1 MSRVIAISNQKGGVG
16 KTTTAVNLAAS
27 LGAMEHKVLLIDK
40 DPQANSSMGSGVTEM
55 QDEDITE
62 VMRWAADPST
72 LSLERVRGVIHDVEN
87 IPFFQVLPSS
97 TSLAELEVELT
108 IDTRAESRLRLR
120 HLIDL
125 LRNEYEFIVIDSP
138 PSLSLL
144 TINVLCAADSVIIP
158 IQCEFYAMQGVA
170 DLLNTIIRVQNG
182 LNPALEIDGALLTMY
197 DSRLSHSRQVMEEV
211 QREFGERLFRTVI
224 PRNVKLSEAPSFA
237 KPVLLYDVKSKGSR
251 CYMELAQE
259 LLAVLRQRGVI

>member
-16 KTTTAVNLAAS
+16 KTTTAVNLAAR
-27 LGAMEHKVLLIDK
+27 LGALEKRVLLIDM
-40 DPQANSSMGSGVTEM
+40 DPQANSSMGTGIVEM

-62 VMRWAADPST
+62 VMRWAASPT
-72 LSLERVRGVIHDVEN
+72 ELSLARVCEVIHKTD
-87 IPFFQVLPSS
+87 IPFLEVLPSS

-108 IDTRAESRLRLR
+108 IDTGTASRLRLR
-120 HLIDL
+120 NLINL
-125 LRNEYEFIVIDSP
+125 LRDEYDFIIIDSP

-170 DLLNTIIRVQNG
+170 DLLNTIMRVQNG
-182 LNPALEIDGALLTMY
+182 LNPALEIDGALLTMF

-211 QREFGERLFRTVI
+211 SREFGERLFKTII
-224 PRNVKLSEAPSFA
+224 PRNVRLSEAPSFA
-237 KPVLLYDVKSKGSR
+237 KPVILYDVKSAGAQR
-251 CYMELAQE
+251 YLELARE
-259 LLAVLRQRGVI
+259 LLEVLARRGV

>member
-27 LGAMEHKVLLIDK
+27 LGAMEHKVLLIDM

-62 VMRWAADPST
+62 VMRWAGDPNALT
-72 LSLERVRGVIHDVEN
+72 LDRVRSVIHGVDK

-108 IDTRAESRLRLR
+108 IDQSSASRLRLR
-120 HLIDL
+120 SLIDL
-125 LRNEYEFIVIDSP
+125 LRDEYEFIVIDSP

-144 TINVLCAADSVIIP
+144 TINILCAADSVIIP
-158 IQCEFYAMQGVA
+158 IQCEFYAMKGVA
-170 DLLNTIIRVQNG
+170 DLLSTISMVQQG
-182 LNPALEIDGALLTMY
+182 LNPALEIDGVLLTMY

-237 KPVLLYDVKSKGSR
+237 KPVLLYDVKSKGSQ

-259 LLAVLRQRGVI
+259 LLAVLKQRGEI